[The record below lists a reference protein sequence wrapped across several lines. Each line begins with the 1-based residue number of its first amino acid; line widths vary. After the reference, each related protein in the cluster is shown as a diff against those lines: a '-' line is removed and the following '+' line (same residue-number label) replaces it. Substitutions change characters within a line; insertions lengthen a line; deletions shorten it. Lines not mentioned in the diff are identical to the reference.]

1 MSVGRLT
8 SHLDQDVGLNA
19 LSDVF
24 RQPTDFDPDIKDTLN
39 PYNEAVEI
47 KHSLEGSDFTSLDE
61 KELLSLAKNFLEN
74 YQSIEYGLRRRQQAE
89 AFYTVDGVVSV
100 DKVGAIMKESY
111 RKVRSWRCFWRNVF
125 DDR

>member
-39 PYNEAVEI
+39 PYNETVRNKALLRKVPI
-47 KHSLEGSDFTSLDE
+47 FTSLDE
-61 KELLSLAKNFLEN
+61 KELFKEVFLFEN
-74 YQSIEYGLRRRQQAE
+74 SEQYYQYLEP
-89 AFYTVDGVVSV
+89 
-100 DKVGAIMKESY
+100 
-111 RKVRSWRCFWRNVF
+111 
-125 DDR
+125 